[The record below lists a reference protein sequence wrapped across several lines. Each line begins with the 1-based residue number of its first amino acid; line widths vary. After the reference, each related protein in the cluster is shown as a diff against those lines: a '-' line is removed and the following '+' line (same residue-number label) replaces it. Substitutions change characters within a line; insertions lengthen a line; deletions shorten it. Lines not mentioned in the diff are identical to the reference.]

1 MTKKD
6 QQTKQTRHTGVNWL
20 CAGAL
25 LGAAA
30 GSLAAQT
37 TSAPPNNYL
46 VHNLVSDL
54 ANTADHQDPNL
65 RNPWGNGFGASPFWV
80 GNNGTGT
87 APLYSGTGAAI
98 PLVVTI
104 PQAGNAGTASPVTG
118 VIFNTFG
125 SNANTFNVQAGKP
138 ANFIFCSEDGVIS
151 GWNGGVSGTKASI

>member
-1 MTKKD
+1 MSTRRNCMTEKTH
-6 QQTKQTRHTGVNWL
+6 QTKHRTKHTRLNWL
-20 CAGAL
+20 YAGAL

-65 RNPWGNGFGASPFWV
+65 VNPWGVGFGATPFWV
-80 GNNGTGT
+80 GNSGSGT
-87 APLYSGTGAAI
+87 ATLYGGTGAAI

-104 PQAGNAGTASPVTG
+104 PQAGN
-118 VIFNTFG
+118 
-125 SNANTFNVQAGKP
+125 
-138 ANFIFCSEDGVIS
+138 
-151 GWNGGVSGTKASI
+151 